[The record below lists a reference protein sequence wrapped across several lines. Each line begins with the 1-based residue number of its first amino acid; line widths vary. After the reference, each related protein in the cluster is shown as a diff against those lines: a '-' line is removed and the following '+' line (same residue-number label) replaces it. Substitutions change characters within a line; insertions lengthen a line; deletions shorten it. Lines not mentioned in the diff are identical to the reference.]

1 MNVSVP
7 KETAAGERRVA
18 LVPEVVERL
27 VQNGLQVTVESGA
40 GEGAHHPDAAYEEA
54 GATIGDGFS
63 GDVVAKVAPPSAE
76 EIGRLGAGLRPDR
89 LPRSR
94 SRPPTPSA
102 ALADRGVTSFAMEAI
117 PRITRAQ
124 SMDAL
129 SSQATVSGYRAA
141 LIAAQELPRFFPML
155 TTAAGTIRPAKVLV
169 LGAGVAGLQ
178 AIATTRRL
186 GAVVQ
191 AFDVRSAVKEQIESL
206 GARFLELDMGLEDA
220 EAAGGYARQLT
231 DEEQQ
236 RQRELLAEE
245 IGKMDAVIST
255 AAVPG
260 RRAPL
265 LVTEQAVK
273 NMSPGSVIVDLA
285 AETGGN
291 CELTE
296 AGETVVKED
305 VTIAGPLNLP
315 ATMPDHASSLYAR
328 NVQSLL
334 ALMVKEG
341 ELSLDFEDEV
351 IAGACITRDG
361 QIVHE
366 GAKQAAGVDG
376 LAMDLLTE
384 LTILVLAAFVG
395 FEVISKVPNTLHTPL
410 MSATN
415 AIHGIVLLGGLYL
428 IGAADGFLER
438 APARDRDRV
447 RHDQRGRR
455 LPRDRPHARDV
466 QSRRSATDV
475 PSATLPPGPGLHPVA
490 LHRRLRA
497 ASSSACG
504 C

>member
-1 MNVSVP
+1 MIVSVP
-7 KETAAGERRVA
+7 KESAPGETRVA
-18 LVPEVVERL
+18 LVPEVADRL
-27 VQNGLQVTVESGA
+27 VKAGLEVAVEAGA
-40 GEGAHHPDAAYEEA
+40 GASAHHPDPEYAAA
-54 GATIGDGFS
+54 GAQVGDGWS
-63 GDVVAKVAPPSAE
+63 GEVVAKVAPPSAD
-76 EIGRLGAGLRPDR
+76 EIGRLGQGSVLIGFLQPLTAGEGVR
-89 LPRSR
+89 
-94 SRPPTPSA
+94 
-102 ALADRGVTSFAMEAI
+102 ALADAGVTSFAMEAI

-155 TTAAGTIRPAKVLV
+155 TTAAGTVRPAKVLV

-178 AIATTRRL
+178 AIATARRL

-231 DEEQQ
+231 EEEQAKQ
-236 RQRELLAEE
+236 RDLLAIE

-265 LVTEQAVK
+265 LVTEQAVR

-296 AGETVVKED
+296 PGETVVKEN

-315 ATMPDHASSLYAR
+315 ASMPDHASSLYSR

-334 ALMVKEG
+334 ELMVKDG
-341 ELSLDFEDEV
+341 ELTLDFDDEV
-351 IAGACITRDG
+351 LAGACITRDG
-361 QIVHE
+361 EIVHE
-366 GAKQAAGVDG
+366 GARAAAGVT
-376 LAMDLLTE
+376 A
-384 LTILVLAAFVG
+384 
-395 FEVISKVPNTLHTPL
+395 
-410 MSATN
+410 
-415 AIHGIVLLGGLYL
+415 
-428 IGAADGFLER
+428 
-438 APARDRDRV
+438 
-447 RHDQRGRR
+447 
-455 LPRDRPHARDV
+455 
-466 QSRRSATDV
+466 
-475 PSATLPPGPGLHPVA
+475 
-490 LHRRLRA
+490 
-497 ASSSACG
+497 
-504 C
+504 

>member
-7 KETAAGERRVA
+7 KETASGELRVA

-27 VQNGLQVTVESGA
+27 AKGGIEVTVEAGA
-40 GEGAHHPDAAYEEA
+40 GAGAHLPDADYERA
-54 GATIGDGFS
+54 GAKIGDGFS
-63 GDVVAKVAPPSAE
+63 GQVVAKVAPPSTA
-76 EIGRLGAGLRPDR
+76 EIGRLGRGSVLVGFLAPLTNADTVR
-89 LPRSR
+89 
-94 SRPPTPSA
+94 
-102 ALADRGVTSFAMEAI
+102 ALAEAGVTSFAMEAV

-129 SSQATVSGYRAA
+129 SSQATVGGYRAA

-155 TTAAGTIRPAKVLV
+155 TTAAGTVRPAKVLV

-178 AIATTRRL
+178 AIATARRL

-231 DEEQQ
+231 EEEQQ

-273 NMSPGSVIVDLA
+273 NMRPGSVIVDLA

-296 AGETVVKED
+296 PGETVVKED
-305 VTIAGPLNLP
+305 VTIIGPANL
-315 ATMPDHASSLYAR
+315 ASSMPDHASSLYAR

-334 ALMVKEG
+334 ELMVEEG
-341 ELSLDFEDEV
+341 ELALDFDDE
-351 IAGACITRDG
+351 IIKGACITHEG
-361 QIVHE
+361 EIVHE
-366 GAKQAAGVDG
+366 GAKQAAG
-376 LAMDLLTE
+376 
-384 LTILVLAAFVG
+384 AA
-395 FEVISKVPNTLHTPL
+395 
-410 MSATN
+410 A
-415 AIHGIVLLGGLYL
+415 
-428 IGAADGFLER
+428 
-438 APARDRDRV
+438 
-447 RHDQRGRR
+447 
-455 LPRDRPHARDV
+455 
-466 QSRRSATDV
+466 
-475 PSATLPPGPGLHPVA
+475 
-490 LHRRLRA
+490 
-497 ASSSACG
+497 
-504 C
+504 